1 MRFSG
6 VVIEMDFALLIQH
19 GLMYGLFLSIL
30 FTVVLLGAVFVNA
43 EIMQNDYPPDVKK
56 VYGAERNPK
65 TRGQRRWFSLLFLF
79 VLFGVLCYSMLD
91 LKRST
96 PMEFNFLTLFVLVF
110 VEVFTFNLWDLLV
123 IDWLIFNTLQPKFIF
138 LPGTE
143 GMAGYKD
150 YYFHFKGF
158 LTGIVFSFV
167 SALVLAGIAL
177 IISNAV

>member
-1 MRFSG
+1 
-6 VVIEMDFALLIQH
+6 MDFIVIVQH
-19 GLMYGLFLSIL
+19 GFIYGLILSVL
-30 FTVVLLGAVFVNA
+30 FTLVLLGAVFVNV

-56 VYGAERNPK
+56 AYGAERNPK
-65 TRGQRRWFSLLFLF
+65 TRFQRRIFSLLFLF
-79 VLFGVLCYSMLD
+79 VLFGVLCYSMVD

-96 PMEFNFLTLFVLVF
+96 PLEFNFLTLFALVF
-110 VEVFTFNLWDLLV
+110 VEVFIFNLWDLLV

-143 GMAGYKD
+143 SLAGYKD

-158 LTGIVFSFV
+158 LTGIGFSLV
-167 SALVLAGIAL
+167 SAFVLAGIAL

>member
-1 MRFSG
+1 
-6 VVIEMDFALLIQH
+6 MDFALIAQH
-19 GLMYGLFLSIL
+19 GIVYGLVLSVL
-30 FTVVLLGAVFVNA
+30 FTLVLLGAVFVNA

-56 VYGAERNPK
+56 TYGAEKNPK
-65 TRGQRRWFSLLFLF
+65 TRGQKRIFSLLFLA
-79 VLFGVLCYSMLD
+79 VLFGVIAWSVVSAA
-91 LKRST
+91 RASST
-96 PMEFNFLTLFVLVF
+96 PLTILPLFVLVF
-110 VEVFTFNLWDLLV
+110 IEVFTFNLWDLLI
-123 IDWLIFNTLQPKFIF
+123 IDWLIFNTIQPKFIF

-143 GMAGYKD
+143 GLAGYKD